1 MDDVAHDN
9 EKLDQELLRSNAELR
24 ARCRELEAE
33 VLRRTHAE
41 QAAREAEA
49 QLRSI
54 CDSSQDYILLL
65 SPDARIE
72 FLNRAA
78 PGLTVEQFL
87 GQQFDR
93 LPGLENAAGITACLA
108 RVRQTGAP
116 DRFEFGYRMPDERM
130 GHFEGNVSPVEE
142 HGELAAFAVTVRDV
156 SHYRRMEQALR
167 SLVEETSHKTG
178 KEFCRSLVKSLAT
191 ALDVRH
197 VMMALLGAEARKMST
212 LAVWTDGDFVDD
224 FAFELNGTPGEQVL
238 RHEIGVHPDGVCSMF
253 PSDPLLE
260 SLNACSYLGTRLV
273 SPNGETIGLLATID
287 DRPLQVTPDIRALLR
302 IFAQHAEAELVRT
315 AAEEALRESQRNL
328 SESERR
334 LRTLVDYAPE
344 AIVIID
350 ADSARFVDCNPN
362 ALELFGMS
370 RERLLE
376 IDRAEISPERQPGG
390 RLSRELAAEWIDT
403 ALAEGAPTF
412 EWVFRTAQGR
422 EIPCEVRLVRL
433 PRSGRRLVR
442 GSITDITQRKQAEI
456 ERESLI
462 RKLEEKNAELERF
475 TYTVSHDLK
484 SPLVTIKGFAGMLA
498 EDLASGNQASVAE
511 DLHEISAAADRMR
524 KMLDELLHLS
534 RIGRIA
540 NPSEQISFHELV
552 DEALDN
558 LSLAIAQRGV
568 DIKVCRQLPTVFG
581 DRVRLLEV
589 VQNLV
594 DNAIKFSRPQGAAI
608 EIGTYPLGAEAVFF
622 VRDNGIGIDPAFHQR
637 VFGLF
642 ERLDPE
648 QEGSGVGLA
657 IVKRIV
663 ELHGGRIWIESKG
676 PTEAKGKGEGTAF
689 CFTLPVV
696 YERSATNQTPDE

>member
-1 MDDVAHDN
+1 
-9 EKLDQELLRSNAELR
+9 
-24 ARCRELEAE
+24 
-33 VLRRTHAE
+33 
-41 QAAREAEA
+41 
-49 QLRSI
+49 
-54 CDSSQDYILLL
+54 
-65 SPDARIE
+65 
-72 FLNRAA
+72 
-78 PGLTVEQFL
+78 
-87 GQQFDR
+87 
-93 LPGLENAAGITACLA
+93 
-108 RVRQTGAP
+108 
-116 DRFEFGYRMPDERM
+116 
-130 GHFEGNVSPVEE
+130 
-142 HGELAAFAVTVRDV
+142 
-156 SHYRRMEQALR
+156 
-167 SLVEETSHKTG
+167 
-178 KEFCRSLVKSLAT
+178 
-191 ALDVRH
+191 
-197 VMMALLGAEARKMST
+197 
-212 LAVWTDGDFVDD
+212 
-224 FAFELNGTPGEQVL
+224 
-238 RHEIGVHPDGVCSMF
+238 
-253 PSDPLLE
+253 
-260 SLNACSYLGTRLV
+260 
-273 SPNGETIGLLATID
+273 
-287 DRPLQVTPDIRALLR
+287 
-302 IFAQHAEAELVRT
+302 
-315 AAEEALRESQRNL
+315 
-328 SESERR
+328 
-334 LRTLVDYAPE
+334 
-344 AIVIID
+344 
-350 ADSARFVDCNPN
+350 
-362 ALELFGMS
+362 
-370 RERLLE
+370 
-376 IDRAEISPERQPGG
+376 
-390 RLSRELAAEWIDT
+390 
-403 ALAEGAPTF
+403 
-412 EWVFRTAQGR
+412 
-422 EIPCEVRLVRL
+422 
-433 PRSGRRLVR
+433 
-442 GSITDITQRKQAEI
+442 
-456 ERESLI
+456 
-462 RKLEEKNAELERF
+462 
-475 TYTVSHDLK
+475 
-484 SPLVTIKGFAGMLA
+484 LVTIKGFAGMLA